1 MIYFISML
9 TNIIKLFNKAVNI
22 GASPTDSKSLK
33 LKKSSL
39 IIVPLF
45 IGPAAFIW
53 GMIYIILGQ
62 YLSGSIPLS
71 YSVISFF
78 NLWHLH
84 KTKNIISLQKI
95 QMILVLVLPFL
106 LMWSLG
112 GFAFGSFVMLWAF
125 FAPIAALMYEDHKRS
140 LYWFFSFL
148 ALVVFSVL
156 IDPILIENR
165 TTPLS
170 QTAIELF
177 FFLNISIALSGV
189 FVLIKY
195 FISEK
200 DKNADERLKKEH
212 DILLLR
218 TKELK
223 KANSKLKTL
232 AHCDILT
239 GLYNR
244 ALFNDRL
251 SQSIEKSKRNNR
263 ELALL
268 FIDLDRFKQIN
279 DSLGHALGDRVLKKV
294 SARLSNMIRKKD
306 SLARFGGDE
315 FTILMENIKEKDNAA
330 LLAEKILTAF
340 SEPIY
345 IDDHTFYVT
354 CSIGISLY
362 PQDTTEMDKLLM
374 YADTAM
380 YKAKDEGKNNFQFY
394 DAEMTA
400 LAVEHVVMQA
410 NLRNALKEEEFV
422 VYYQSQINVTTS
434 KQIGME
440 ALVRWK
446 HPSMGLLA
454 PSKFIPIAEET
465 GFIVSLDQWVMKT
478 AMKQVAQWYKEDL
491 NPGILALN
499 LSIQQLHQKDF
510 ISVFKGILN
519 ETGCKAEW
527 LELEVTESQIMNHP
541 EDAIVILNELKN
553 MGIKLAID
561 DFGTGYSSLS
571 YLKRLPIDRLKV
583 DKTFIQGLPYND
595 EDVGIAQ
602 AIIALA
608 KSLKLSIIAE
618 GVESQEQRDF
628 LVANGCENIQGYLY
642 GKPMPADKMEVTL
655 LVK

>member
-1 MIYFISML
+1 ML

-200 DKNADERLKKEH
+200 DKNADERLKEEH
-212 DILLLR
+212 HTLLLR
-218 TKELK
+218 TEELK
-223 KANSKLKTL
+223 KANNKLKML
-232 AHCDILT
+232 AHHDLLT
-239 GLYNR
+239 GLNNKT
-244 ALFNDRL
+244 LFNDRL
-251 SQSIEKSKRNNR
+251 SQSIEKAKRHDK
-263 ELALL
+263 ELAVL

-279 DSLGHALGDRVLKKV
+279 DSLGHSFGDKVLKIV
-294 SARLSNMIRKKD
+294 AERLSNIIRKED
-306 SLARFGGDE
+306 SLARLGGDE
-315 FTILMENIKEKDNAA
+315 FTILMEDIHKTGNAA
-330 LLAEKILTAF
+330 LLGEKILTTLA
-340 SEPIY
+340 EPIY
-345 IDDHTFYVT
+345 VDNHTFYVT
-354 CSIGISLY
+354 GSVGISLY
-362 PQDTTEMDKLLM
+362 PQDATEMDKLLM

-380 YKAKDEGKNNFQFY
+380 YKAKNAGKNNVQFY
-394 DAEMTA
+394 NAEMTDM
-400 LAVEHVVMQA
+400 AVEHVAMQSS
-410 NLRNALKEEEFV
+410 LRNALKEEEFI
-422 VYYQSQINVTTS
+422 VYYQPQMNVKTS
-434 KQIGME
+434 KQIGVE
-440 ALVRWK
+440 ALIRWR
-446 HPSMGLLA
+446 HPTLGLIL
-454 PSKFIPIAEET
+454 PSKFIPIAEKT
-465 GFIVSLDQWVMKT
+465 GLIVSIDLWVMKT
-478 AMKQVAQWYKEDL
+478 AMRQMAQWYKKGL

-499 LSIQQLHQKDF
+499 LSIKQLHQKDF
-510 ISVFKGILN
+510 ISQFKGMLL
-519 ETGCKAEW
+519 ETGCNSDC
-527 LELEVTESQIMNHP
+527 LELEVTESQIMDHP
-541 EDAIVILNELKN
+541 EDAILLLNKLKN
-553 MGIKLAID
+553 MGIRLAID

-571 YLKRLPIDRLKV
+571 YLKRLPLDKLKI
-583 DKTFIQGLPYND
+583 DKTFIQGLPNNE

-618 GVESQEQRDF
+618 GVETKEQRDF
-628 LVANGCENIQGYLY
+628 LLENGCDNIQGYVFE
-642 GKPMPADKMEVTL
+642 KPMPADEMEATL
-655 LVK
+655 LAK